1 MKTNIKTLI
10 IGLVLF
16 NLLSFQYT
24 HSQFLKGNGNVI
36 KSERKVSG
44 FQTVEVHDGIDLY
57 ITQGN
62 NESLQIEADE
72 NLHQHI
78 KTEIE
83 QGNLKIY
90 LSKSVW
96 KSESLKIHLSIKNI
110 TGLSS
115 SGGSD
120 VETTNT
126 LNLAELSVICS
137 GGSDAK
143 LTIEAEKLKF
153 KASGGSDGYLRG
165 SVKNFLAKASGGSDI
180 KAFEL
185 KTIDCYIE
193 VTGGSDAEVNASG
206 LLNASASGGSDVAYK
221 GKPSSIDSNMSGG
234 SSLHHD

>member
-1 MKTNIKTLI
+1 MKTKIKTLV
-10 IGLVLF
+10 IGLI
-16 NLLSFQYT
+16 LLNFVSFQYSY
-24 HSQFLKGNGNVI
+24 SQFIKGNGNLI

-62 NESLQIEADE
+62 TEKLQIEAEE
-72 NLHQHI
+72 NLHQYI
-78 KTEIE
+78 KTENE

-90 LSKSVW
+90 LSKTIW
-96 KSESLKIHLSIKNI
+96 KSETIKVHLTIKSI
-110 TGLSS
+110 TGLSA

-126 LNLAELSVICS
+126 LKLTELSIICS
-137 GGSDAK
+137 GGSDARIA
-143 LTIEAEKLKF
+143 IEAEKLKF
-153 KASGGSDGYLRG
+153 KATGGSDGYLRG
-165 SVKNFLAKASGGSDI
+165 SVKNFLAKGSGGSDI

-185 KTIDCYIE
+185 KSIDCFIE
-193 VTGGSDAEVNASG
+193 VTGGSDAEVNVSG

-221 GKPSSIDSNMSGG
+221 GMPSSIDSNMSGG